1 MWCRGEMIVKMK
13 AHSVK
18 PLRPRANPNHERP
31 RAELGNFVSG
41 SHGAAP
47 SVVDLDTPLRLK
59 YAVKIAFP
67 MGGMTVS
74 GLRKEIGRGR
84 LEVEIIAGKQFTTL
98 ANIARMRELCLGR
111 AKALDFGSDQQ
122 DGRRVELSPLRSGS
136 SKIKDSISP
145 QAALQARLTGNLR

>member
-1 MWCRGEMIVKMK
+1 MK

-18 PLRPRANPNHERP
+18 PLLPRGNQERP
-31 RAELGNFVSG
+31 RAELANFVTG

-47 SVVDLDTPLRLK
+47 SVVDLDAHLK

-67 MGGMTVS
+67 TGGMTVS

-122 DGRRVELSPLRSGS
+122 VESSPLRSGS

-145 QAALQARLTGNLR
+145 QAALQT